1 MNKHRRKSIQ
11 KKTQAIFKKAQD
23 REKVGGDHFETDPDF
38 VDSETVPWNRNAYSV
53 IISDLQDHNIILQ
66 ASLPGLESAGIDI
79 FEDGKHFAD
88 RMYNDVDECLD
99 ELSKVKW
106 TYFRPKG

>member
-1 MNKHRRKSIQ
+1 VLITPS
-11 KKTQAIFKKAQD
+11 AFKKIKITA
-23 REKVGGDHFETDPDF
+23 FPDF
-38 VDSETVPWNRNAYSV
+38 VDSESVPWNRNAYSA

-66 ASLPGLESAGIDI
+66 ASLPALEFAGIDI

-88 RMYNDVDECLD
+88 RMYNTVDECLD

-106 TYFRPKG
+106 T